1 MLGAVILVVI
11 PEIAEVISTS
21 LGESEKVISN
31 LPGFIV
37 SVLLILTVLF
47 SPNGPAESI
56 RKRREHHQK
65 AKH

>member
-1 MLGAVILVVI
+1 VI
-11 PEIAEVISTS
+11 PEISDLMAHQF
-21 LGESEKVISN
+21 GDFEKITTK

-47 SPNGPAESI
+47 SPNGPAEAM
-56 RKRREHHQK
+56 RKRREQH

>member
-1 MLGAVILVVI
+1 VIAHQLGD
-11 PEIAEVISTS
+11 
-21 LGESEKVISN
+21 SEKITTN

-47 SPNGPAESI
+47 SPNGPAEAM
-56 RKRREHHQK
+56 RKRKEQH